1 MVFGGSVGILFNHLN
16 NIVEWAAMIGA
27 LYCAPFALTQG
38 FAPAAEPMT
47 WALLGL
53 PLRQS
58 SALVRCVRA
67 GEYRGAGAAHA
78 HIGLWCDGLQGFVD
92 RFDFG
97 CDDECS
103 RLHVVGKRCVC
114 VQPLQLPF

>member
-16 NIVEWAAMIGA
+16 SVEWAVMTGV
-27 LYCAPFALTQG
+27 LHCAPFALTQG

-47 WALLGL
+47 RAVGGL

-78 HIGLWCDGLQGFVD
+78 HIGLWCDGL
-92 RFDFG
+92 
-97 CDDECS
+97 
-103 RLHVVGKRCVC
+103 
-114 VQPLQLPF
+114 